1 MNGIEIL
8 NQYEMATTSFIWSW
22 NSFWITFSLV
32 CLIGI
37 GIGAFIGMS
46 REDLFVGI
54 VAGGIVSIF
63 FGIFA
68 GVMMGFVPSTKTTTM
83 YQLTISEET
92 SIIEFYDKYE
102 IVKQEGKIFTVTEK
116 EKIEEK

>member
-8 NQYEMATTSFIWSW
+8 NQYEMATTSFVWSW
-22 NSFWITFSLV
+22 NSFWIAFSLV

-37 GIGAFIGMS
+37 GIGAFIGAS
-46 REDLFVGI
+46 QDDLFTGI

-63 FGIFA
+63 FGMFA
-68 GVMMGFVPSTKTTTM
+68 GVMMGTVPSNKTTTM
-83 YQLTISEET
+83 YQITISEEA
-92 SIIEFYDKYE
+92 SMIEFYNKYE

-116 EKIEEK
+116 EKIEGK